1 MARRPGRFTARG
13 RLARSNTHRERTRST
28 TTGWHERG
36 CVQMGNA
43 ARAPAL
49 RFTVGERVRCR
60 VSQSEWAPGCV
71 AQLWYHEPGWPETR
85 LVPYQ
90 VELDDGRLIFA
101 PLDKDEL
108 IRAEATFEKLL
119 YAEEREGE
127 QANARYREDIEAR
140 FTRKHPAIYE
150 PAELQRFLNP
160 ALKDA
165 LRSGGEATLRAL
177 WNEEAQG
184 LYSLRLFTA
193 EFCELLLEEC
203 EHFEAWCAASD
214 VRLHRPNTMNNH
226 GAILDDFGFGPMMDA
241 IMRQCVQPL
250 ARLAGY
256 ADVVGGEGR
265 LRTHHAFI
273 VSYELGKDTDLNF
286 HVDRCAAP

>member
-1 MARRPGRFTARG
+1 MRGSKPAGFGKFGASPRPVFSLYMPSA
-13 RLARSNTHRERTRST
+13 ST
-28 TTGWHERG
+28 TVGEGR
-36 CVQMGNA
+36 VAQ
-43 ARAPAL
+43 AL

-60 VSQSEWAPGCV
+60 VSQSEWAPGCI
-71 AQLWYHEPGWPETR
+71 AQLWYREPDWPEGR

-108 IRAEATFEKLL
+108 IRAAATFEKLL

-127 QANARYREDIEAR
+127 QASARYREDIEAR
-140 FTRKHPAIYE
+140 FTRKHPAIYQ

-160 ALKDA
+160 TLQRFLNPSVQGA
-165 LRSGGEATLRAL
+165 LRSGDEAALRAL
-177 WNEEAQG
+177 WTEEAQG
-184 LYSLRLFTA
+184 LYSLRLFTP

-214 VRLHRPNTMNNH
+214 VSLHRPNTMNNH
-226 GAILDDFGFGPMMDA
+226 GAILDDFGLGPMMDA

-265 LRTHHAFI
+265 LLTHHAFI

-286 HVDRCAAP
+286 HVDRHAAP

>member
-1 MARRPGRFTARG
+1 M
-13 RLARSNTHRERTRST
+13 
-28 TTGWHERG
+28 
-36 CVQMGNA
+36 
-43 ARAPAL
+43 
-49 RFTVGERVRCR
+49 GERVRCR
-60 VSQSEWAPGCV
+60 VSQSEWVPGCV

-203 EHFEAWCAASD
+203 EHFEAW
-214 VRLHRPNTMNNH
+214 
-226 GAILDDFGFGPMMDA
+226 
-241 IMRQCVQPL
+241 
-250 ARLAGY
+250 
-256 ADVVGGEGR
+256 
-265 LRTHHAFI
+265 
-273 VSYELGKDTDLNF
+273 
-286 HVDRCAAP
+286 